1 MSALTARRNAF
12 WDALPSVWRGPAARL
27 GASWLALILLFMGDW
42 ADMADQWWNA
52 STYNHV
58 LFVPFIAAW
67 LVTLRWPQLRRL
79 EPHAWWPGLL
89 LVGGAAIIWLLGAFS
104 GLNLFRHIGAVALLP
119 ASAVALLGPRVS
131 LGLLFP
137 LSYMMLLVPFG
148 DELVPALQMIT
159 AEISIALVHAS
170 GVPAIIDGVFIET
183 PVGVFEVAE
192 ACSGVK
198 FLIAM
203 VAFAAFVAN
212 LFFRSWWRRAGFM
225 AFAVIVPIL
234 ANGIRAWGTIYIA
247 QSQGVEFAAG
257 FDHIVYGWVFF
268 ALVLVL
274 VLALSWKFFD
284 REVDDPMIDA
294 AAIEARDFGVLG
306 RSPARPVG
314 LLLAI
319 GTIVLAVQLWASA
332 ANAMEAEIPVRIDLP
347 AVPGWERVDY
357 SPALAWQPRAGGA
370 DHRLLGR
377 YRDSEGRTIDVF
389 IALYAAQSEGSEP
402 GAFGQGAL
410 DPASDWAFNG
420 EGVPIAGAKSEM
432 LLGAGTE
439 GRAAATF
446 YRVGDQL
453 TGSRPALKLA
463 AMRDRL
469 LLDPRPVSMLV
480 LSPETRGPE
489 EGAEIIGAFRQA
501 TGPLGPWLDR
511 LAAGV

>member
-1 MSALTARRNAF
+1 MSALTARRNAL
-12 WDALPSVWRGPAARL
+12 WAALPAPWRGPAARL
-27 GASWLALILLFMGDW
+27 AAAWLALILLFMGDW

-67 LVTLRWPQLRRL
+67 LVTLRWPQLRKL
-79 EPHAWWPGLL
+79 DPDAWWPGLVL
-89 LVGGAAIIWLLGAFS
+89 IAGAALIWLLGAFS

-137 LSYMMLLVPFG
+137 LCYLMFLVPFG

-170 GVPAIIDGVFIET
+170 GVPAIIDGVLIET

-198 FLIAM
+198 FLVAM
-203 VAFAAFVAN
+203 VAFATFVAN
-212 LFFRSWWRRAGFM
+212 LFFKSWWRRAAFM
-225 AFAVIVPIL
+225 AFAVVVPIL

-294 AAIEARDFGVLG
+294 DGIAARNLGPLEAGA
-306 RSPARPVG
+306 ARPVQ
-314 LLLAI
+314 LLLAV
-319 GTIVLAVQLWASA
+319 GAIVLAVQLWASA
-332 ANAMEAEIPVRIDLP
+332 ANAMEANLPERIDLP
-347 AVPGWERVDY
+347 VVPGWERVDY
-357 SPALAWQPRAGGA
+357 APALAWQPKAEGA
-370 DHRLLGR
+370 QHRLLGR
-377 YRDSEGRTIDVF
+377 YRDGDGRTVDVF
-389 IALYAAQSEGSEP
+389 VALYSAQREGAEP

-420 EGVPIAGAKSEM
+420 EGAPIAGAKSEM
-432 LLGAGTE
+432 LLGAGTQ

-446 YRVGDQL
+446 YRVGDRL
-453 TGSRPALKLA
+453 TGSRSALKLA

-469 LLDPRPVSMLV
+469 LLDPRAVTMLV
-480 LSPETRGPE
+480 LSPETRDPE
-489 EGAEIIGAFRQA
+489 DGADIIADFREA
-501 TGPLGPWLDR
+501 TGPTGPWLDR
-511 LAAGV
+511 IAAGV

>member
-1 MSALTARRNAF
+1 MSELAARRRAI
-12 WDALPSVWRGPAARL
+12 WDSLPATWRGPAARL
-27 GASWLALILLFMGDW
+27 VASWLALIVLFMPDW

-52 STYNHV
+52 STYNHI
-58 LFVPFIAAW
+58 LFVPLISAW
-67 LVTLRWPQLRRL
+67 LVSLRWPQLRQL
-79 EPHAWWPGLL
+79 EPHAWWPGLV
-89 LVGGAAIIWLLGAFS
+89 LVGGAALVWLLGAFS
-104 GLNLFRHIGAVALLP
+104 GFNLFRHFGAVALLP
-119 ASAVALLGPRVS
+119 ASAVALLGPRVT

-137 LSYMMLLVPFG
+137 LAYLMFLVPFG

-159 AEISIALVHAS
+159 AEISIGLVHAS

-198 FLIAM
+198 FLVAM
-203 VAFAAFVAN
+203 VAFATFVAN

-225 AFAVIVPIL
+225 AFAVVVPIV

-284 REVDDPMIDA
+284 READDPMIDA
-294 AAIEARDFGVLG
+294 EAIAERDLG
-306 RSPARPVG
+306 PLSHGQARPLL
-314 LLLAI
+314 LLLAT
-319 GTIVLAVQLWASA
+319 GAMVLAVQLWAGS
-332 ANAMEAEIPVRIDLP
+332 ANAMEASVPERIDLP
-347 AVPGWERVDY
+347 AVEGWEQIDY
-357 SPALAWQPRAGGA
+357 APALAWEPKAAGA
-370 DHRLLGR
+370 QHRLLGR
-377 YRDSEGRTIDVF
+377 YRDGQGRTLDVF
-389 IALYAAQSEGSEP
+389 VALFATQREGAEP

-420 EGVPIAGAKSEM
+420 EGAPIADAKSEM
-432 LLGAGTE
+432 LLGAGRQ

-446 YRVGDQL
+446 YRVGDRL
-453 TGSRPALKLA
+453 TGSRAALKLA

-469 LLDPRPVSMLV
+469 LLDPRPVTMLV
-480 LSPETRGPE
+480 LSPETRDPNE
-489 EGAEIIGAFRQA
+489 AAAIIADFREA
-501 TGPLGPWLDR
+501 TGPLGTWLDR
-511 LAAGV
+511 LTAGG